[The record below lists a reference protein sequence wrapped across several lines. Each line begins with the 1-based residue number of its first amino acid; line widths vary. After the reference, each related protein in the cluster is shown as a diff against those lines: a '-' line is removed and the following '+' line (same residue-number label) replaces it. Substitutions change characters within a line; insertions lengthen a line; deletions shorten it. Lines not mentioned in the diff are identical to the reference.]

1 MTTTPAIE
9 PARPYAY
16 APVHPLRL
24 FARRDEVGP
33 QRLLS
38 VWVFLLGP
46 IAALGL
52 FANVASVMPVSVAGT
67 VVYVTLYLPVA
78 FGTVWALWFG
88 YWWGAV
94 PLFVAQVVVAL
105 SAGVAPGWALLL
117 GVADPMGLGVL
128 ILAYQAAPAST
139 TLRSV
144 AAFGFFVVAAFVSVL
159 TASAGAFIW
168 AQAMHLSTADTLVNW
183 QGWWIGSLL
192 VHLGLAAPVLM
203 LAGPAVERWKREA
216 KLEPD
221 RPETLSP
228 GRMAFAFAV
237 AVGALAGYVLLVRYF
252 GWSSPGADALAPDVV
267 AAFDR
272 LSFLQWITFLFIGL
286 AGYFG
291 YLVSKGWTQ
300 TAAELAETNRKLK
313 EALSARELDQARL
326 VEFAVEQE
334 QASKAKDT
342 FFSIISH
349 DLRGPMGALLGL
361 TEVAETRLDHHDDT
375 ELVEMASL
383 MHRSAENLYG
393 LLINLLEWARLQSG
407 QMQLRPEW
415 VDLGD
420 LATATVEVLA
430 APASE
435 KGVWLHARIRP
446 GTVAWADKTMV
457 RSVLLNLVG
466 NGMKFT
472 PSGGSV
478 TVRAEVEG
486 RVLSVSVEDTGVGM
500 SEAEVEGLFRVD
512 QARSRTGTA
521 GERGSGL
528 GLILCR
534 EMIERH
540 GGTIQVMSEPGQGS
554 RFRFTLPMAPDTH
567 HVAAH
572 DAVLEAAS

>member
-1 MTTTPAIE
+1 MTPASSK
-9 PARPYAY
+9 PPSAFPY
-16 APVHPLRL
+16 APVDPHRV
-24 FARRDEVGP
+24 FARRDEDGP
-33 QRLLS
+33 RRFIS
-38 VWVFLLGP
+38 VWVFMLGP

-52 FANVASVMPVSVAGT
+52 IANVVSAVPVAIAGH
-67 VVYVTLYLPVA
+67 VVYVTLYLPVV
-78 FGTVWALWFG
+78 FGTLWALWFG
-88 YWWGAV
+88 YWWGAI
-94 PLFVAQVVVAL
+94 PLFLAQCIVSLVSGL
-105 SAGVAPGWALLL
+105 APGWALLL
-117 GVADPMGLGVL
+117 GVADPLGLGVF

-139 TLRSV
+139 TLRRP
-144 AAFGFFVVAAFVSVL
+144 AAIGFFVVAAFVSVL

-168 AQAMHLSTADTLVNW
+168 AHASGLTPVETLANW
-183 QGWWIGSLL
+183 QGWWVGSLL
-192 VHLGLAAPVLM
+192 LHLFVVAPVLM
-203 LAGPAVERWKREA
+203 LVGPAVERRKRTA
-216 KLEPD
+216 GLEPN

-252 GWSSPGADALAPDVV
+252 GWNSPGPEIAPDVV

-291 YLVSKGWTQ
+291 YLVSRGWTQ
-300 TAAELAETNRKLK
+300 TAAKLAETNQQLK
-313 EALSARELDQARL
+313 EALSAREMDQARL

-361 TEVAETRLDHHDDT
+361 TEVAENRLDRHADV

-407 QMQLRPEW
+407 QMQLKPEW
-415 VDLGD
+415 VDLD
-420 LATATVEVLA
+420 EIATTTVNVLA
-430 APASE
+430 LPASE
-435 KGVWLHARIRP
+435 KGVGLHTRVRP

-466 NGMKFT
+466 NAMKFT
-472 PSGGSV
+472 PEGGHV
-478 TVRAEVEG
+478 TVRAQIEG
-486 RVLSVSVEDTGVGM
+486 RHLGVVVEDTGVGM
-500 SEAEVEGLFRVD
+500 TEEDLERLFKVD
-512 QARSRTGTA
+512 SARSRTGTA

-534 EMIERH
+534 EMVERH
-540 GGTIQVMSEPGQGS
+540 GGAISVDSEPGRGS
-554 RFRFTLPMAPDTH
+554 VFQFTLPLAPDTH
-567 HVAAH
+567 IITLP
-572 DAVLEAAS
+572 DPVLEETE

>member
-1 MTTTPAIE
+1 MPTPPSIA
-9 PARPYAY
+9 PARSYAY
-16 APVHPLRL
+16 APVDPLRL
-24 FARRDEVGP
+24 FARRDEEGP
-33 QRLLS
+33 RRLLS

-46 IAALGL
+46 VAALGL
-52 FANVASVMPVSVAGT
+52 LANVASAIPVSIAGAEA
-67 VVYVTLYLPVA
+67 YVTLYLPVA
-78 FGTVWALWFG
+78 FGAVWALWFG

-94 PLFVAQVVVAL
+94 PLFAAQVVVAL
-105 SAGVAPGWALLL
+105 SAGIAPGWALLL
-117 GVADPMGLGVL
+117 GVADPLGLGVL
-128 ILAYQAAPAST
+128 VLAYQAAPAST

-144 AAFGFFVVAAFVSVL
+144 AALGFFAVAAFVSVL

-168 AQAMHLSTADTLVNW
+168 AQATGLSPTETLVHW
-183 QGWWIGSLL
+183 QGWWVGSLL
-192 VHLGLAAPVLM
+192 VHLVLAAPVLV
-203 LAGPAVERWKREA
+203 LVGPAVERWKREA
-216 KLEPD
+216 NLEPE

-252 GWSSPGADALAPDVV
+252 GWSSPGPELAPDVV
-267 AAFDR
+267 AAFER
-272 LSFLQWITFLFIGL
+272 LSLLQWITFLFIGL

-291 YLVSKGWTQ
+291 YLVSRGWTQ
-300 TAAELAETNRKLK
+300 TAAELAEANGKLK
-313 EALSARELDQARL
+313 DALAARELDQARL

-334 QASKAKDT
+334 QANRAKDT

-361 TEVAETRLDHHDDT
+361 TEVAETRLDRHDDS
-375 ELVEMASL
+375 ELVELASL

-415 VDLGD
+415 VDLSEI
-420 LATATVEVLA
+420 ATATVEVLA

-435 KGVWLHARIRP
+435 KGVWLHARVRP

-472 PSGGSV
+472 PPGGSV
-478 TVRAEVEG
+478 TVRAEADG
-486 RVLSVSVEDTGVGM
+486 RFLAVSVEDTGIGM
-500 SEAEVEGLFRVD
+500 SEEEVERLFRIER
-512 QARSRTGTA
+512 ARSRTGTA

-540 GGTIQVMSEPGQGS
+540 GGAIEVTSEPGQGT
-554 RFRFTLPMAPDTH
+554 RFRFTLPLSPDAH
-567 HVAAH
+567 PAVMRDAA
-572 DAVLEAAS
+572 LEAAS